1 MVLPRPSVIVD
12 RVRNQNSK
20 TGRVSISMSGLFRVS
35 SGSTKWSKANEPE
48 RSFCMIT
55 HIPCAPVGNTCTS
68 CIISRIY
75 FTRHPELLDDLRAL
89 ALADQSQEEK
99 DIEDELGD

>member
-1 MVLPRPSVIVD
+1 MALPHPSVIVD
-12 RVRNQNSK
+12 RVRNQGNK

-35 SGSTKWSKANEPE
+35 SGSTKWTKANEPE

-55 HIPCAPVGNTCTS
+55 HIPCAPIGNTCTS

-89 ALADQSQEEK
+89 ALEDVPPEEK
-99 DIEDELGD
+99 DSENEMVE